1 MVLGIYSFPLDCSVY
16 WCITV
21 HSIFLWV
28 FVFMWYQ
35 VQSLLFYFRFYLFE
49 SSLFY
54 SWWIQIKILKPCFFF
69 SKKKL
74 LALLIFYFFLA
85 CILFV
90 SAPIFSV
97 SFLLFTLNFVFVAF
111 LALWGIIQFEN
122 FLISGG
128 RREFLW
134 RSCSANSRSLLR
146 GNFSICSCRFGV
158 FIWGGECKIFL
169 CQHFELTFWGLYSH
183 LKNLSF
189 HIRAHSITELIL
201 SC

>member
-1 MVLGIYSFPLDCSVY
+1 MSLCIYVISG
-16 WCITV
+16 
-21 HSIFLWV
+21 SI
-28 FVFMWYQ
+28 
-35 VQSLLFYFRFYLFE
+35 SPLLFQILFI
-49 SSLFY
+49 
-54 SWWIQIKILKPCFFF
+54 WV
-69 SKKKL
+69 
-74 LALLIFYFFLA
+74 LALLFLVNPDKDFKTLFFLFKEKTFSFIDLLFFLA

-183 LKNLSF
+183 LKNLPF
-189 HIRAHSITELIL
+189 HTRAHSITELIL